1 MTDNLKSNERYWLT
15 PLELYHD
22 LDLEFKF
29 DFDPCPY
36 PKTIDSLK
44 MNWGKMNYVNPPFK
58 KEDGGTAPF
67 VHKAIEESKKGNS
80 SFIVFNCRST
90 INTLLEAGAIPRSL
104 GRVKWL
110 EVETKEPMK
119 APPCTVGFYLR

>member
-1 MTDNLKSNERYWLT
+1 MKYWLT
-15 PLELYHD
+15 PTELYNSLHD
-22 LDLEFKF
+22 EFHF

-36 PKTIDSLK
+36 PRTIDGL
-44 MNWGKMNYVNPPFK
+44 NIEWGEMNYVNPPFK

-67 VHKAIEESKKGNS
+67 CHKAIKESKKGKS

-90 INTLLEAGAIPRSL
+90 INLLLEAGAIPRSL

-110 EVETKEPMK
+110 EVNTKEPMP
-119 APPCTVGFYLR
+119 APPCTVGFYLKGVQE